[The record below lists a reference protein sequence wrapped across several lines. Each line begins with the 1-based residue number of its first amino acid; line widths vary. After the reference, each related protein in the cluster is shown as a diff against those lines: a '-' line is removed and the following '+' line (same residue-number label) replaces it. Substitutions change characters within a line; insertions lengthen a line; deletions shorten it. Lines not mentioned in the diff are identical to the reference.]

1 MNVRLGSPLP
11 QTWDSAAG
19 WIAAV
24 QRHGFRAAYCPLG
37 DDADAETVDAYAA
50 AAASVDVVIAEI
62 GAWSNPLS
70 PDERTRATA
79 LKLCKRRLELAD
91 RVRARCCVN
100 IARSRGGRA
109 RAPGRDV
116 FVARRWSQETCRL
129 IP

>member
-1 MNVRLGSPLP
+1 
-11 QTWDSAAG
+11 
-19 WIAAV
+19 
-24 QRHGFRAAYCPLG
+24 LG

-50 AAASVDVVIAEI
+50 ASADVVIAEI

-116 FVARRWSQETCRL
+116 FVVRRWSQETCRL

>member
-1 MNVRLGSPLP
+1 MNVRLGPPLL

-24 QRHGFRAAYCPLG
+24 QRHGFRAAYWPLG
-37 DDADAETVDAYAA
+37 ADAETVDAYAA
-50 AAASVDVVIAEI
+50 AAASADVVIAEI

-79 LKLCKRRLELAD
+79 LELCKRRLELAD
-91 RVRARCCVN
+91 RVRTRCCVN
-100 IARSRGGRA
+100 IARSRGERA
-109 RAPGRDV
+109 RAPGRGV
-116 FVARRWSQETCRL
+116 FVVRRWSQETCRL